1 MVRTS
6 IYIVFFLVLYVAMIT
21 NRTVAQSAQNGLKI
35 AEERRCLLCHNPT
48 GINDHPKAPHLA
60 GQKKEYLIKQMNR
73 FKQQQ
78 PANPGVRKLSERH
91 HYFMDKQVQLMT
103 QDEIQLI
110 AEFFSTF
117 KCIPLRSNAVKSL
130 PAPAKAK
137 RCAFC
142 HGEFGVGPFDAYP
155 NIAGQKKIYL
165 IEQLTAF
172 RDSAVHGSKE
182 NRKDKRF
189 HRIMVPAVIDLSAT
203 EIEDI
208 ADYYSKQSCE

>member
-1 MVRTS
+1 MARNAS
-6 IYIVFFLVLYVAMIT
+6 NFFVILTLCIAFVTDNTIAKSP
-21 NRTVAQSAQNGLKI
+21 QSGIKI

-48 GINDHPKAPHLA
+48 GVNDHPKAPYLA
-60 GQKKEYLIKQMNR
+60 GQKKEYLVKQMNG
-73 FKQQQ
+73 FKKRPIRQ
-78 PANPGVRKLSERH
+78 GTRKVSERH

-103 QDEIQLI
+103 QDEINLI

-130 PAPAKAK
+130 PAPAKTK

-155 NIAGQKKIYL
+155 NIAGQKKLYL

-189 HRIMVPAVIDLSAT
+189 HRYMVPAVVDLTAL

-208 ADYYSKQSCE
+208 AEYYSKQSCE